1 MVRVHVQVSD
11 AVFTQRLH
19 AELRL
24 PPLPTKMACRN
35 VFSDRQYS
43 EFRKTSEF
51 ISREPWCLTKA
62 AAYIAQLTSDNA
74 SGTSTSWMLPELSW
88 FVQAGPACEV
98 TTPQYEIPEEAL
110 LPAKPQAIEVHPT
123 AITRTAASASRK
135 KRRHVV
141 AEDVGDPRPPQ
152 SARVQ
157 ADQHKRRVGVP
168 APDDRLGCSKC
179 RHGRSGCAN
188 CRKKKGMLIVDN
200 QWVWPAMLEPE
211 GTAEGA
217 VQRKP
222 AASPRVGEEML
233 GDDSK

>member
-1 MVRVHVQVSD
+1 M
-11 AVFTQRLH
+11 
-19 AELRL
+19 
-24 PPLPTKMACRN
+24 PTKMACRN

-51 ISREPWCLTKA
+51 ISKEPWCLTKA

-88 FVQAGPACEV
+88 CVQAGPACKVENPDYV
-98 TTPQYEIPEEAL
+98 IAEEAL
-110 LPAKPQAIEVHPT
+110 LPTKPQAIEVHPA
-123 AITRTAASASRK
+123 AIMRKAASGK
-135 KRRHVV
+135 KRRCV
-141 AEDVGDPRPPQ
+141 AAEGVGDPRPPQ

-157 ADQHKRRVGVP
+157 ADQHTQVGVP
-168 APDDRLGCSKC
+168 APDARLGCGKC
-179 RHGRSGCAN
+179 RYARSGCAK

-200 QWVWPAMLEPE
+200 QWVWPAMLVPE
-211 GTAEGA
+211 GTAERA

-222 AASPRVGEEML
+222 AAASSRVGEEML